1 MSGKW
6 EERIIYFSLRI
17 GQINVYSLEAS
28 ASNIPI
34 LNFMHMPVKEDF
46 GNLQ

>member
-34 LNFMHMPVKEDF
+34 LNFIHKPVKEDL
-46 GNLQ
+46 GKLQ